1 MIGVQTMKE
10 NYDYKKVWTR
20 KIDKIEFYE
29 GRVKIICY
37 DDTEYI
43 GKCIGECQGDED
55 GEDVDGICFEL
66 DNGTVIDFIESDIK
80 SFEYL
85 DGEPEE

>member
-1 MIGVQTMKE
+1 MKE

>member
-1 MIGVQTMKE
+1 MKE
-10 NYDYKKVWTR
+10 NYDYKKLWTR